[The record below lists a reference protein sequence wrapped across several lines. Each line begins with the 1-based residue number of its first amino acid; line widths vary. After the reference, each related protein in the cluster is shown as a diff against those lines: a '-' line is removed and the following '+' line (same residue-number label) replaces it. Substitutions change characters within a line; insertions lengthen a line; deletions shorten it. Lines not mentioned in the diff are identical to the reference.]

1 MKHELLQPKETQ
13 SQDTTYAPP
22 YGGNPKPIS
31 ILLVEDNPGDVRLT
45 QEALKA
51 GKVLNTLRVVGDGM
65 EALAV
70 LRRQGRH
77 RDVPRPDLVLL
88 DLNLP
93 RMDGT
98 QVLQEVKRDPELAI
112 IPIVVLTSSK
122 AEEDIVKS
130 YNLHANSYITK
141 PVELERFMQVVR
153 SIGEYWLN
161 IVKLPTREDA

>member
-1 MKHELLQPKETQ
+1 MTTTLQQGRPGVP
-13 SQDTTYAPP
+13 AV
-22 YGGNPKPIS
+22 GALRPIS

-51 GKVLNTLRVVGDGM
+51 GRVLNTLQVAGDGM
-65 EALAV
+65 EALAL
-70 LRRQGRH
+70 LRREGRH
-77 RDVPRPDLVLL
+77 RDAVRPDLVLL

-98 QVLQEVKRDPELAI
+98 QVLQAIKGDPALAF
-112 IPIVVLTSSK
+112 IPVVVLTSSK

-141 PVELERFMQVVR
+141 PVELERFMEVVR
-153 SIGEYWLN
+153 SIGDYWLN
-161 IVKLPTREDA
+161 IVRLPPEEA